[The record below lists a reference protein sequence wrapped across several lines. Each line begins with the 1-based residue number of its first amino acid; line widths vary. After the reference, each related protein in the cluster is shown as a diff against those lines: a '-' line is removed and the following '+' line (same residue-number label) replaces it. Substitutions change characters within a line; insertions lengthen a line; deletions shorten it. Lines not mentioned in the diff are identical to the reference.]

1 MLLITFIIEG
11 SPHLLPSGEE
21 DGGDETAAPASKRQ
35 RVDPPETSS
44 VFTISTKHP
53 VSELTERYSGAIF
66 FISDNLGPQHNAMFE
81 ATVRVRG
88 WEFKGTGTTKKAA
101 KSEAASNALQ
111 YLNNMHTVGPAAT
124 TLQQGVAGEEM
135 FPQPNHMLADRVA
148 QLTEEKYAEL
158 SAAMAGAESL
168 RKVVSGIVMM
178 RGSSGTGMV
187 SGEVGGE
194 VVALGTGTKCI
205 KGENISESG
214 LAVNDCHAEV
224 IARRSLLRFFYSQLE
239 LCARGQEQ
247 NSIFEQSPSGGKYR
261 LRPGV
266 SFHLYISTAPCGD
279 ARVFSPADDKEG
291 VDLHPNRS
299 SRGMARVKI
308 EEGEGTVLGTRH
320 EQTWDGI
327 LSGERLVTM
336 SCSDKIARWNVLGV
350 QGSLL
355 SILLQPV
362 YLKSIIIGRLFNREH
377 SLRALYQRVSTI
389 TDLAEPYIANYPLL
403 LGTSHPEP
411 RITKSSGLSMNWA
424 WGDKDPELINAQT
437 GKLEDAVPS
446 RVCKQ
451 QLFERFTSLWDGLA
465 SPETK
470 MAAASCY
477 QASSTDVPDSQG
489 ETEEGNKPV
498 TVTAAMMRGMMNYGQ
513 VKSLSGDHQKAKEK
527 LLQHFEEALRS
538 PWVRKPAE
546 QSFFQL

>member
-1 MLLITFIIEG
+1 MYIHVKQKGQIFPLI
-11 SPHLLPSGEE
+11 PSGEGE
-21 DGGDETAAPASKRQ
+21 EEEELAGPESKRA
-35 RVDPPETSS
+35 RLDPPETGAG
-44 VFTISTKHP
+44 FTISTKHP

-66 FISDNLGPQHNAMFE
+66 LMSDNMGLQHLPTFE

-88 WEFKGTGTTKKAA
+88 WEFKGTASTKKGA
-101 KSEAASNALQ
+101 KAEAAANALQ
-111 YLNNMHTVGPAAT
+111 YLNNMHTVGPTAT
-124 TLQQGVAGEEM
+124 LLQQGAVGEEA

-148 QLTEEKYAEL
+148 QLSEEKYAEL
-158 SAAMAGAESL
+158 SAALPGADSL

-194 VVALGTGTKCI
+194 VVAIGTGTKCI

-224 IARRSLLRFFYSQLE
+224 IARRSLLRFFYNQLE

-261 LRPGV
+261 LRGGV
-266 SFHLYISTAPCGD
+266 SFHLYVSTAPCGD
-279 ARVFSPADDKEG
+279 ARVFSPADDREG
-291 VDLHPNRS
+291 VDQHPNRA
-299 SRGMARVKI
+299 SRGLARVKI
-308 EEGEGTVLGTRH
+308 EEGEGTVLGEKH

-336 SCSDKIARWNVLGV
+336 SCSDKIARWNVVGL

-355 SILLQPV
+355 SILLHPI

-389 TDLAEPYIANYPLL
+389 TSLPEPYIANYPLL
-403 LGTSHPEP
+403 LGTSHSQP
-411 RITKSSGLSMNWA
+411 RITKSSSLSLNWA
-424 WGDKDPELINAQT
+424 WGDKDAELVNGQT

-446 RVCKQ
+446 RVCKR
-451 QLFERFTSLWDGLA
+451 QLFERFLSLWDGLA
-465 SPETK
+465 SQETK
-470 MAAASCY
+470 MAASYCCKRL
-477 QASSTDVPDSQG
+477 SSDKATSQK
-489 ETEEGNKPV
+489 EREDKPSPL
-498 TVTAAMMRGMMNYGQ
+498 TAAMMRGRMSYGQ
-513 VKSLSGDHQKAKEK
+513 VKKLAGDHQQAKEN
-527 LLQHFEEALRS
+527 LLKHFEEELRS
-538 PWVRKPAE
+538 YWTRKPAE
-546 QSFFQL
+546 QDQFQL